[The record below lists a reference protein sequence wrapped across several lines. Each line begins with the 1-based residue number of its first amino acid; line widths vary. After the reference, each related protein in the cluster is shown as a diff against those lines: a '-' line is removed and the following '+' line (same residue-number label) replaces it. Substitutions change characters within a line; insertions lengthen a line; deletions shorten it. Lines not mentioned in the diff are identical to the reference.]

1 MLYVDQPD
9 IIVQLIDRL
18 ENETN
23 PTTFVCQAI
32 GEPVPNISWYF
43 NGTMIN
49 ESDTSKYNVT
59 PIPVNLN
66 ATQSTLSIF
75 NAASNDVGTYVCE
88 ATNVVGSTRSSA
100 VLTIHGEKIFYHCIH
115 IECGR

>member
-1 MLYVDQPD
+1 MEV
-9 IIVQLIDRL
+9 IDFVT
-18 ENETN
+18 NETY
-23 PTTFVCQAI
+23 TAMFSCQAI

-49 ESDTSKYNVT
+49 ESDNSKYNVT

-88 ATNVVGSTRSSA
+88 ATNEVGSTRSSA
-100 VLTIHGEKIFYHCIH
+100 ALTINGKQKLLFSVVVD
-115 IECGR
+115 